1 MSSERVGESRLQ
13 LGQLALPPDKV
24 ARGLAGAPYRRR
36 ARVLRPK
43 SRSQRLDELRAMYV
57 AALGILG
64 ERPVEHGVERGR
76 KLGTHLRQARRQ
88 VLDLSPQGGE
98 RARALEGHATRE
110 AFEQQ
115 TGQRILVGAPVH
127 GVVAHLLRGHV
138 LDGAEKLAGAR
149 EAPVGA
155 RRLRETEVRE
165 VWTTREVEENV
176 RRLHVPVHEAGRV
189 SAVECVGERLGES
202 QGMLGGERPVAC
214 EDRAQVLALDETRRE
229 VQGPVGLSRRVD
241 RQHMRVLDRR
251 G

>member
-1 MSSERVGESRLQ
+1 MPGSPASRTRRPCPANASARADVQ

-43 SRSQRLDELRAMYV
+43 SRSQRLDELRAVYV

-115 TGQRILVGAPVH
+115 TGQRILVGTPVH
-127 GVVAHLLRGHV
+127 RIVAHLLRGHV
-138 LDGAEKLAGAR
+138 LDRAEKLTGAR
-149 EAPVGA
+149 EASVGA
-155 RRLRETEVRE
+155 RRLRETEVRK
-165 VWTTREVEENV
+165 VWTSREVEENV

-189 SAVECVGERLGES
+189 SAVERMGEQTGCCRTCSGAS
-202 QGMLGGERPVAC
+202 GPS
-214 EDRAQVLALDETRRE
+214 RARTARRSS
-229 VQGPVGLSRRVD
+229 PSTYRAAR
-241 RQHMRVLDRR
+241 
-251 G
+251 